1 MMTYDVWIGKLKGY
15 LSAKKSGNE
24 SSKDALLL
32 YDAVVETSND
42 IHQKIVDKYKKVL
55 EKELE
60 KELEHDPEFKG
71 KRI

>member
-15 LSAKKSGNE
+15 LNAKKSGNE
-24 SSKDALLL
+24 SSEEALLL

-42 IHQKIVDKYKKVL
+42 IHKKIVDKYKKV
-55 EKELE
+55 LE